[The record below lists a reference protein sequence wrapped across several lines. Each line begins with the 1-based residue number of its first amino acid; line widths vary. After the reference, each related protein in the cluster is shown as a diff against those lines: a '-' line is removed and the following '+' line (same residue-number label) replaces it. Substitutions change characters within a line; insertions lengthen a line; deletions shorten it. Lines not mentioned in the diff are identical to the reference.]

1 MRLSVSVMKYV
12 QDSSWIEGF
21 SLGAFKQHVPLYSM
35 IVLILNTYIGR
46 AILLIEPTAVIEMK
60 VVSGTAV

>member
-1 MRLSVSVMKYV
+1 
-12 QDSSWIEGF
+12 
-21 SLGAFKQHVPLYSM
+21 M